1 MNVITNLFLSSYR
14 LAETFNNLDWNHLQ
28 NDLCH
33 ENDLIQTLE
42 VLLFYLALFLILFFS
57 TIHLFFINNQKFKQL
72 PQKPVIC

>member
-14 LAETFNNLDWNHLQ
+14 LAEAFNNLDWNHLQ

-57 TIHLFFINNQKFKQL
+57 TIHLFFYKQS
-72 PQKPVIC
+72 KI